1 MLRSDHVA
9 IIDILRN
16 TVRPTV
22 AQMPRGYIQTD
33 TAALQA
39 GYGYAAAEGEFVCTA
54 LGLKVTRL
62 DALAD
67 GHRDYYDD
75 AGNLIYTT

>member
-9 IIDILRN
+9 ILDILRG
-16 TVRPTV
+16 TVRGTL
-22 AQMPRGYIQTD
+22 ANMSRGYIQTD

-39 GYGYAAAEGEFVCTA
+39 GYGYAAADGAFICTA

-67 GHRDYYDD
+67 GHRDYYND
-75 AGNLIYTT
+75 AGTLLYST

>member
-9 IIDILRN
+9 ILDILRG
-16 TVRPTV
+16 TVRGTV

-39 GYGYAAAEGEFVCTA
+39 GYGYAAADGAFICTA
-54 LGLKVTRL
+54 LGIKVTRL
-62 DALAD
+62 AALAND
-67 GHRDYYDD
+67 HRDYYDEG
-75 AGNLIYTT
+75 ANLIYTT